1 MKNALPPPELLTVT
15 RALRR
20 LTQALD
26 TQSKQLETRS
36 GMTASQWLCLQALAQ
51 SSTPLSA
58 RELADW
64 VSLTPGTISPVL
76 DRLEAKGW
84 VRRTRSSED
93 RRRVDLDITEQGRS
107 QWQGAPG
114 VLPAQGV
121 TQFAALGRDRR
132 QALAQALDDLTALLA
147 PIKETT
153 RI

>member
-1 MKNALPPPELLTVT
+1 MKNVLPPPELLTVT

-26 TQSKQLETRS
+26 TQSKLLEARA

-76 DRLEAKGW
+76 DRLEAKAW
-84 VRRTRSSED
+84 VQRTRSAQD
-93 RRRVDLDITEQGRS
+93 RRRVDLEITEQGRR
-107 QWQGAPG
+107 QWQEAPG
-114 VLPAQGV
+114 VLPNQGV
-121 TQFAALGRDRR
+121 TQFAALSRERR
-132 QALAQALDDLTALLA
+132 KLLAQSLEDLTALLA
-147 PIKETT
+147 PLKEPT
-153 RI
+153 RN

>member
-1 MKNALPPPELLTVT
+1 MNKPLPPPELLTVT

-26 TQSKQLETRS
+26 SQSKQLETLS

-51 SSTPLSA
+51 SARPLSA

-76 DRLEAKGW
+76 DRLEIKGW
-84 VRRTRSSED
+84 VQRTRSVED
-93 RRRVDLDITEQGRS
+93 RRRIDLEITDTGRS
-107 QWQGAPG
+107 QWQSAPG
-114 VLPAQGV
+114 VLPTQGV
-121 TQFAALGRDRR
+121 AQFAALGRERR
-132 QALAQALDDLTALLA
+132 KALAQSLEDLTALLA

-153 RI
+153 RT

>member
-1 MKNALPPPELLTVT
+1 MKTHLPPPELLTVT

-20 LTQALD
+20 LVQALD
-26 TQSKQLETRS
+26 TQSKHLEVRS

-84 VRRTRSSED
+84 VRRTRSAED
-93 RRRVDLDITEQGRS
+93 RRRIDLEITDTGRT
-107 QWQGAPG
+107 QWQNAPG
-114 VLPAQGV
+114 VLPETGV
-121 TQFAALGRDRR
+121 AQFAALGDARR
-132 QALAQALDDLTALLA
+132 KALAHALDDLTALLA
-147 PIKETT
+147 PRSPRATD
-153 RI
+153 